1 MLTFTA
7 DDDVDTENKGFEA
20 GVVDYIRKPFDSNVL
35 LRRVENAL
43 NKQARLMQLTE
54 EAIIDNLTGFRN
66 KSVTEKEITGAI
78 SERSGCMILLDL
90 DSFKLVNDLYGHAA
104 GDQVLKSFADSVR
117 KLVGKNSILGRIGG
131 DEFLLFT
138 SHKDEIEVSTFTD
151 ELNKCVVESA
161 KEIIGKDYDI
171 PLGVSAGAVFMPE
184 QTQDYAQ
191 GFRLADKALY
201 YAKQNGKHTS
211 FVWKDGITELDDP
224 EEMNLSHLS
233 TILEERNMRNLALS
247 LNKETFIPIYRFV
260 MRYIRRYGKSA
271 SNVLFTLTPK
281 LGVSPEKVSDYYER
295 FGERTQS
302 VLRKS
307 DVVTRPRSNQFLVML
322 TDIKKGY
329 TDIVIQKILE
339 AWNSNYKDIFN
350 ITYEVEFTD
359 YTQDGFS
366 KSPDM
371 NVVCVDDD
379 QETLDFV
386 EEILQRSNIHTTKI
400 LSGSELL
407 EYIQDNQPDLIL
419 MDVRMPDMDGFETL
433 RRLREKSN
441 RASSIPIVFMTADDD
456 EDAEVFGLSIGAMDY
471 IRKPII
477 PRILTLRVEH
487 IVQLVRMQR
496 NLFVEV
502 EKKTAENE
510 KLFFHVVQSLTD
522 AIDAKDTY
530 TNGHSK
536 RVAAYSQEIAKRF
549 GYDEKQL
556 NDIYMMGMLHDV
568 GKIGVPSAV
577 INKPGRLTD
586 EEFDII
592 KQHPVI
598 GYNILENIEEMPSLS
613 TGARWHHERYDGRGY
628 PDGIEGDEI
637 PEEARIIAV
646 ADAYDAMTSKRSYR
660 DALPQ
665 EVVRSEIEKGRGSQF
680 DPKFADIM
688 LAMIDED
695 TNYMMREL

>member
-1 MLTFTA
+1 
-7 DDDVDTENKGFEA
+7 
-20 GVVDYIRKPFDSNVL
+20 
-35 LRRVENAL
+35 
-43 NKQARLMQLTE
+43 
-54 EAIIDNLTGFRN
+54 
-66 KSVTEKEITGAI
+66 
-78 SERSGCMILLDL
+78 
-90 DSFKLVNDLYGHAA
+90 
-104 GDQVLKSFADSVR
+104 
-117 KLVGKNSILGRIGG
+117 
-131 DEFLLFT
+131 
-138 SHKDEIEVSTFTD
+138 
-151 ELNKCVVESA
+151 
-161 KEIIGKDYDI
+161 
-171 PLGVSAGAVFMPE
+171 
-184 QTQDYAQ
+184 
-191 GFRLADKALY
+191 
-201 YAKQNGKHTS
+201 
-211 FVWKDGITELDDP
+211 
-224 EEMNLSHLS
+224 
-233 TILEERNMRNLALS
+233 
-247 LNKETFIPIYRFV
+247 
-260 MRYIRRYGKSA
+260 
-271 SNVLFTLTPK
+271 
-281 LGVSPEKVSDYYER
+281 
-295 FGERTQS
+295 
-302 VLRKS
+302 
-307 DVVTRPRSNQFLVML
+307 ML